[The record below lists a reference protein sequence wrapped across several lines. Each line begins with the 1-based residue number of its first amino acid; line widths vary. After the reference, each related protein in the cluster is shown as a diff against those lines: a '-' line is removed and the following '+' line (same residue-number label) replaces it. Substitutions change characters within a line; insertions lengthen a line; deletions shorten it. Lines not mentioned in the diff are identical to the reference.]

1 MLNLSDDEP
10 ALITPISGSSA
21 ADITSAPSLRCH
33 SPVGIPSRPA
43 LDRVDREEKG
53 IDNAD
58 RIVFANEVIQTLGQQ
73 YELAAVLAFN
83 ETLHPRPQTRSPD
96 DSNST

>member
-58 RIVFANEVIQTLGQQ
+58 RIVFANDEVIQTLGQQ

-83 ETLHPRPQTRSPD
+83 ETLHPRPPNQVPGRF
-96 DSNST
+96 